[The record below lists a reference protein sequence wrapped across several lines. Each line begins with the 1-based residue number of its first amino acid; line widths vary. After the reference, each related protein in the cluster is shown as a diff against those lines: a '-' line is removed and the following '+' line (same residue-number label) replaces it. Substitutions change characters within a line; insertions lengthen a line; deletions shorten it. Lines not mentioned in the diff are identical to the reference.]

1 MNESEGLLFCFFIA
15 KHGVEYP
22 VLQDVLC
29 NSKIRLQ

>member
-1 MNESEGLLFCFFIA
+1 MHLIQAELPFIIA